1 MWPDSVSAMT
11 IPPDQVHRAW
21 EDQVLPTL
29 ADFTRIPCLSP
40 AFEPG
45 WEADGHLTTA
55 ARLLADWCGRRSV
68 PGLTAEV
75 VSPPGRTPV
84 LLVEVPATG
93 GRPPGSRSPAKSEPA
108 GTVLVYGHL
117 DKQPPMGAW
126 REGLDPFRAV
136 RDGDHLYGRGTADDG
151 YAVFAAVTALESLAA
166 QGTPHPRVVVL
177 IEASEESAS
186 PDLPA
191 HLDDLAVRIGRPD
204 LVVCLD
210 SGCLTYD
217 RLWTTASLRGA
228 LVASVR
234 AEVLTEGV
242 HSGLAGGVV
251 PSSFRV
257 LRQLLSRVEDA
268 DTGEVLLP
276 ELRAEV
282 PDRNRA
288 DLVAVAEELS
298 SAVSASLPTV
308 PGLVLAGPS
317 EADRLVARAW
327 APAVAVTGMDG
338 IPSVR
343 DGGNV
348 LRPYTEAKLSIR
360 LPPSVDAARAA
371 AALAAALTT
380 DPPEGSR
387 VTVAMESPADGW
399 LAPEPEPWVAA
410 ALAAASE
417 ACFGR
422 PPSAYGEGG
431 TIPFL
436 SMLGDRYPGVQLVA
450 TGVLGPGSN
459 AHGPNEFLH
468 LPMAEAVTVAVAEL
482 VVAAGRL
489 PIGS

>member
-1 MWPDSVSAMT
+1 VT
-11 IPPDQVHRAW
+11 IPLDQVHRAW
-21 EDQVLPTL
+21 EERVLPTL

-40 AFEPG
+40 TFEPG
-45 WEADGHLTTA
+45 WEADGHLMAA

-68 PGLTAEV
+68 PCLTAEV
-75 VSPPGRTPV
+75 IAPLGRTPV
-84 LLVEVPATG
+84 VLIEVPSTG
-93 GRPPGSRSPAKSEPA
+93 GGPSGSGSSPETGPH
-108 GTVLVYGHL
+108 GTILIYGHL
-117 DKQPPMGAW
+117 DKQPPMGTW
-126 REGLDPFRAV
+126 REGLEPFRAV
-136 RDGDHLYGRGTADDG
+136 RDGDRLYGRGTADDG
-151 YAVFAAVTALESLAA
+151 YAVFAAVSALESLAA
-166 QGTPHPRVVVL
+166 QGIAHPRVVIL

-186 PDLPA
+186 PDLSA

-288 DLVAVAEELS
+288 DLAAVAKELP
-298 SAVSASLPTV
+298 SAVSGSLPTV
-308 PGLVLAGPS
+308 PGLVLAGTN

-327 APAVAVTGMDG
+327 HPAMAVTGMDG

-360 LPPSVDAARAA
+360 LPPAVDAVRAA
-371 AALAAALTT
+371 AALEAALTT

-387 VTVAMESPADGW
+387 VTVTMEEPAGGW
-399 LAPEPEPWVAA
+399 LAPEPEPWVAT
-410 ALAAASE
+410 ALEAASR

-436 SMLGDRYPGVQLVA
+436 AMLGARYPGVQLIA

-482 VVAAGRL
+482 VAAAGRR
-489 PIGS
+489 PVSD